1 LRIEISDGV
10 VIGKS
15 GLSVVAKQLRLK
27 AGDTQEVAAERIGK
41 SQEQVSRAE
50 MGEKSHASICILLI
64 EEYSD
69 FRVEHPLYRFRKRGT
84 VDE

>member
-1 LRIEISDGV
+1 LAIKITEGV
-10 VIGKS
+10 VLGRS
-15 GLSVVAKQLRLK
+15 ELSEVAKQLRVD

-50 MGEKSHASICILLI
+50 VGDKSHVSVCILLI

-69 FRVEHPLYRFRKRGT
+69 FRVEHPLYQLKK
-84 VDE
+84 E